1 MAFMNFISIKAP
13 MGDAEMMFGDEN
25 GKDTDP
31 TALFDPANET
41 MAHLM
46 VQAGAFSSLTQ
57 ARKNGW
63 DKPIPDG
70 WSEAKVGKHTR
81 IWIWNPV
88 PGKGL

>member
-1 MAFMNFISIKAP
+1 MAFMNFISLNAP
-13 MGDAEMMFGDEN
+13 MGDAEKFFGDWD
-25 GKDTDP
+25 GVIDGP
-31 TALFDPANET
+31 VQLFDPANET

-46 VQAGAFSSLTQ
+46 VQAGAFPSVTM

-63 DKPIPDG
+63 NKPIPEG